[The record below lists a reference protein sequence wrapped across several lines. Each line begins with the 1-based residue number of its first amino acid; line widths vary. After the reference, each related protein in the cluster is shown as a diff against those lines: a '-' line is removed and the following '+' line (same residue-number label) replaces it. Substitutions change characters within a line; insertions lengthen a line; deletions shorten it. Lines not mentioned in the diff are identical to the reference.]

1 MAEFTSPQEG
11 AFTEGYRPNTEHAAL
26 ELHRL
31 LAIFLASPSFAK
43 LRKGNGER
51 WEAIDHLQQFEDD
64 EITRILLSAAVTAR
78 VVDDRESGVF
88 DLVADPCGIL
98 AETKDGE
105 TTEIPLTLREA
116 CNKIIHA
123 KKIRF
128 DVGETDERQPY
139 INPTIY
145 LYGARSNGL
154 KWKATLDVIKFAEE
168 YVSVVCRI

>member
-1 MAEFTSPQEG
+1 MAEFISPQEG
-11 AFTEGYRPNTEHAAL
+11 VSKEGYRPNTEHTAL

-31 LAIFLASPSFAK
+31 LAIFLASRSFAK

-78 VVDDRESGVF
+78 VVDDREEGFFERVAGTCGV
-88 DLVADPCGIL
+88 LVEEKNGAPS
-98 AETKDGE
+98 
-105 TTEIPLTLREA
+105 EIPLTLREA

-128 DVGETDERQPY
+128 DVDETDEGQPF

-145 LYGARSNGL
+145 LYGARSNGSE
-154 KWKATLDVIKFAEE
+154 WKATLDVIKFAEE